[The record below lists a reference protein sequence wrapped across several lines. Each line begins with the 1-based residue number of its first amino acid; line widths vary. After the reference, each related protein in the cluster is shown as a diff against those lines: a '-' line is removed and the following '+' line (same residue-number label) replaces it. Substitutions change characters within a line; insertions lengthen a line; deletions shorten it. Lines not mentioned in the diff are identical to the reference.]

1 MYHAPGA
8 LPHPDH
14 HLIRRMLGRRGPPP
28 SPGYARGMLF
38 EAIVLTAWSAARMDG
53 IVKLDLAAEGARR
66 VVVDREEGQYLGHVS
81 TVLLE
86 GVGDGKTILAVYPK
100 GHGGGA
106 IVLKRSTDGG
116 RTWGERLPPPE
127 SWKTSKECPSIHRV
141 VDAAGKARLV
151 LWTGLFP
158 ARYSVSEDDGATW
171 TELKDAA
178 DGRPEAER
186 WGGIVVM
193 SGFEAGK
200 TPGRAMAWF
209 HDDGRFFRAGGKVT
223 KTFTVYQVET
233 EDGGL
238 TWGAP
243 RAVLAS
249 EDVSICEPGT
259 LRSPDG
265 SAIVMLLRE
274 ESRRRRSQVSWT
286 KDEGGHWSAPVDLP
300 LTLTG
305 DKHTARYAP
314 DGRVVVSF
322 REHTVKGSITG
333 DQEATSV
340 PGASEWEGDWVL
352 WVGTYDDLVHGRDGQ
367 YKVRLM
373 DNTKAWDCAYPG
385 VEVLKDGTIVA
396 TTYGHWEKGRPA
408 FIASVRLT
416 LAELD
421 AMAGTGAPAVR
432 AE

>member
-1 MYHAPGA
+1 M
-8 LPHPDH
+8 
-14 HLIRRMLGRRGPPP
+14 LI
-28 SPGYARGMLF
+28 
-38 EAIVLTAWSAARMDG
+38 EAVVLAAWSAARMDG
-53 IVKLDLAAEGARR
+53 IRTIDLAADETRR
-66 VVVDREEGQYLGHVS
+66 VVVDREQGQYLGHVS
-81 TVLLE
+81 TTLL
-86 GVGDGKTILAVYPK
+86 GDGRTILAVYPK

-106 IVLKRSTDGG
+106 IVLKRSSDGG
-116 RTWGERLPPPE
+116 KNWGERLPTPE

-141 VDAAGKARLV
+141 VDAAGKGRLV

-178 DGRPEAER
+178 DGRPDGER

-193 SGFEAGK
+193 SSLEAGRK
-200 TPGRAMAWF
+200 PGRAMAWF

-233 EDGGL
+233 DDGGL

-243 RAVLAS
+243 RAILAS

-265 SAIVMLLRE
+265 STIAMLLRE
-274 ESRRRRSQVSWT
+274 ESRRRRSQVSWS
-286 KDEGGHWSAPVDLP
+286 KDEGEHWTAPVDLP
-300 LTLTG
+300 LALTG

-352 WVGTYDDLVHGRDGQ
+352 WVGTFEDLVHGRDGQ

-373 DNTKAWDCAYPG
+373 DNHKAWDCAYPG

-396 TTYGHWEKGRPA
+396 TTYGHWEKGHPP
-408 FIASVRLT
+408 FIACVRLT

-421 AMAGTGAPAVR
+421 AMAGSK
-432 AE
+432 